1 MNHIIRR
8 NNIKIFGDCEQVMF
22 FVHGYG
28 CDQSMWRYVTPTF
41 EPHYK
46 IVLIDLVGS
55 GKSEKENYDYD
66 RYSDLRSY
74 AEDIIE
80 ICDLLNFKDIVY
92 VGHSVS
98 AMIGALIDVEK
109 PDLIKDLILIGPS
122 PCYVNDE
129 NYHGGFTKADIDQ
142 MLETLDSN
150 YLGWSST
157 MAPVIMGNPER
168 PELAGELENSF
179 CQNDPKIAKHFAR
192 VTFTGDNRSDLKNVE
207 VKSLI
212 IQSNQDAIAGIDV
225 GKYVHEN
232 IKNSEFVIIDAI
244 GHCPHL
250 SAPKATAFAIKNY
263 LN

>member
-1 MNHIIRR
+1 
-8 NNIKIFGDCEQVMF
+8 
-22 FVHGYG
+22 
-28 CDQSMWRYVTPTF
+28 
-41 EPHYK
+41 
-46 IVLIDLVGS
+46 
-55 GKSEKENYDYD
+55 
-66 RYSDLRSY
+66 
-74 AEDIIE
+74 
-80 ICDLLNFKDIVY
+80 
-92 VGHSVS
+92 
-98 AMIGALIDVEK
+98 
-109 PDLIKDLILIGPS
+109 
-122 PCYVNDE
+122 
-129 NYHGGFTKADIDQ
+129 
-142 MLETLDSN
+142 
-150 YLGWSST
+150 
-157 MAPVIMGNPER
+157 MGNPER

-192 VTFTGDNRSDLKNVE
+192 VTFTGENRSDLKNVE